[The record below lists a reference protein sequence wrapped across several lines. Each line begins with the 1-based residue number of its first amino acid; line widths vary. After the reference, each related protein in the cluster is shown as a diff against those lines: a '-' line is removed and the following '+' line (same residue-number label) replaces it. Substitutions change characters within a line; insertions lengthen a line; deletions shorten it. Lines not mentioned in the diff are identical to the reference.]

1 MNLID
6 LNKYRLTSL
15 EEPTDEMLS
24 AIMKEVSEEAMR
36 KNKEAQKRYFNEL
49 RQQNAEYQKEWE
61 AKIKEYVSQE

>member
-1 MNLID
+1 
-6 LNKYRLTSL
+6 
-15 EEPTDEMLS
+15 
-24 AIMKEVSEEAMR
+24 MR

>member
-1 MNLID
+1 MNPID

-36 KNKEAQKRYFNEL
+36 KNKEAQKRYLNEL

>member
-1 MNLID
+1 MNPID

-36 KNKEAQKRYFNEL
+36 KNKETQKRYFNEL

-61 AKIKEYVSQE
+61 AKIKEYVSHE

>member
-1 MNLID
+1 MNPID